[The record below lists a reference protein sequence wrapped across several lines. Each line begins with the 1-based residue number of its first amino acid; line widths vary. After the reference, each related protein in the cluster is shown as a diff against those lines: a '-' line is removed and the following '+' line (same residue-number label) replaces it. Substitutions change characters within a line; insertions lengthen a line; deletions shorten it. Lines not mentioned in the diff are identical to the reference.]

1 MEIGS
6 ATRAAIQKAHAN
18 RASKTAAAG
27 SSAPGAGS
35 GSGKPQVRL
44 DRSGLK
50 GKRGWAKKGGGGHS
64 KYTWGRPGDELSE
77 DLAMDRNDPNYDS
90 LDEQGEEDAI
100 FSILDHHQAMAQ
112 KAGISLNGLQGG
124 GHLFGAPPTAP
135 PVETQHLPA
144 KVPLADFKVK
154 AATIVAEYF
163 SSEDLDDLK
172 KSVVELHSPMLL
184 YEFVRRAVALGMERN
199 AREREMVSVALS
211 ELHGARVLSA
221 AQVGKGFE
229 RLFEL
234 VDDLSLDIPNA
245 KKYLSQFV
253 ARAVADEILPPSF
266 LNDPL
271 IQHIG
276 AEVVEN
282 AKILLSIK
290 HGLVRLEHV
299 WGPTSR
305 ASVTELKQEIKMILE
320 EFVSS
325 SDIDEACN
333 LIKNLNVPHFHHEV
347 IKRAVVISLDC
358 REREQAMMSS
368 LLAELS
374 SREIVSEKQMEIGF
388 RRLFQALPDLE
399 LDAPGAAKILDVFL
413 HQAVQDG
420 CISQAAADSIKR
432 QFSSQ

>member
-1 MEIGS
+1 MRPGYDGLAGMAKEHGVLFRNGS
-6 ATRAAIQKAHAN
+6 R
-18 RASKTAAAG
+18 
-27 SSAPGAGS
+27 
-35 GSGKPQVRL
+35 
-44 DRSGLK
+44 
-50 GKRGWAKKGGGGHS
+50 
-64 KYTWGRPGDELSE
+64 GDELGAE
-77 DLAMDRNDPNYDS
+77 PAINKNDPNYDS
-90 LDEQGEEDAI
+90 FDEQGEEDAI

-112 KAGISLNGLQGG
+112 KAGISLQGLQGG
-124 GHLFGAPPTAP
+124 GHLFGAPPSQSSL
-135 PVETQHLPA
+135 ETQQLPA
-144 KVPLADFKVK
+144 KMPLADFKVK
-154 AATIVAEYF
+154 SVSIVAEYL
-163 SSEDLDDLK
+163 SSEDIDDLK
-172 KSVVELHSPMLL
+172 RSVVELHSSMLL
-184 YEFVRRAVALGMERN
+184 YEFVRRAVTLGMERK
-199 AREREMVSVALS
+199 ARERELVSVALS
-211 ELHGARVLSA
+211 ELHGSRILSA
-221 AQVGKGFE
+221 AQVAKGFE

-234 VDDLSLDIPNA
+234 IDDLSLDIPNA
-245 KKYLSQFV
+245 KKFLSQFV

-305 ASVTELKQEIKMILE
+305 ASVSELKHEIKMLLE
-320 EFVSS
+320 EFTSS

-333 LIKNLNVPHFHHEV
+333 LVKRLNVGHFHHEV
-347 IKRAVVISLDC
+347 VKRAVVISLDC

-374 SREIVSEKQMEIGF
+374 SREIISEKQMEIGF

-413 HQAVQDG
+413 HQAVQDR
-420 CISQAAADSIKR
+420 CISQAAADSIRGQYPNGK
-432 QFSSQ
+432 